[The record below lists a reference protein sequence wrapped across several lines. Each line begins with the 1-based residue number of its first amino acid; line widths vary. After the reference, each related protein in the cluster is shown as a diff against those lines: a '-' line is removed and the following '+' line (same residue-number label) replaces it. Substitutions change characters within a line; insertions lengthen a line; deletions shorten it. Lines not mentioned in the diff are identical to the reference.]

1 MLWHASCVFLSPQR
15 TETFCDFFYLY
26 RVALL
31 MVKSVIT
38 TWKRVIVI
46 VIISALSLSASAAE
60 PPRAGDQIRQIPP
73 SPIMQKTVPETP
85 VKQEQ
90 RLTVP
95 VPDQTVIL
103 VKSLHITGQTQYS
116 EAKLVAITGFRPASE
131 LTLSELRG
139 MALKIAD
146 LYHKDGYFVAQAYL
160 PAQDISNETVT
171 INVIEGHYGD
181 ITLHNQTNLSDN
193 LAHSLISGLTTGG
206 LIDSVP
212 LERRL
217 LLLSDLPGVAVKSTL
232 IPGSSIGSSD
242 LIVDIT
248 PGERVTGSVDA
259 DNAGNRYTGAYRL
272 GATVNLNDSM
282 GLGDVATVRT
292 LLSNAGLYYIR
303 ASYQLQT
310 GSATVGAAYSILGYH
325 LGEEFKS
332 LHANGTAQIMSIYG
346 NYPLIRSRDTNLHI
360 QLAFDDKTFQDR
372 VDSTSTVTDKTAR
385 LLMISLY
392 GDHRDNFYGGGQSG
406 YSLTWTTGSIAIQTP
421 AAYSYDA
428 ATAQSSGQ
436 YNKLGYSAMRLQNIT
451 ESISLYATINGQL
464 ALKNLDVSEKMEL
477 GGMYAV
483 RAYPEGEVYADQGF
497 VLNLE
502 ARLLLPT
509 FSERLPGQ
517 IHLIGFADTGTVTI
531 NKKPWSSEPNHKTLN
546 GAGLGITWEEY
557 NNFAM
562 RAYYA
567 HKLGSGP
574 ATSAPDSPGRF
585 WVQLVKYF

>member
-1 MLWHASCVFLSPQR
+1 
-15 TETFCDFFYLY
+15 
-26 RVALL
+26 
-31 MVKSVIT
+31 
-38 TWKRVIVI
+38 
-46 VIISALSLSASAAE
+46 
-60 PPRAGDQIRQIPP
+60 
-73 SPIMQKTVPETP
+73 
-85 VKQEQ
+85 
-90 RLTVP
+90 
-95 VPDQTVIL
+95 
-103 VKSLHITGQTQYS
+103 
-116 EAKLVAITGFRPASE
+116 
-131 LTLSELRG
+131 
-139 MALKIAD
+139 MA
-146 LYHKDGYFVAQAYL
+146 
-160 PAQDISNETVT
+160 
-171 INVIEGHYGD
+171 
-181 ITLHNQTNLSDN
+181 
-193 LAHSLISGLTTGG
+193 
-206 LIDSVP
+206 
-212 LERRL
+212 
-217 LLLSDLPGVAVKSTL
+217 
-232 IPGSSIGSSD
+232 
-242 LIVDIT
+242 
-248 PGERVTGSVDA
+248 
-259 DNAGNRYTGAYRL
+259 
-272 GATVNLNDSM
+272 
-282 GLGDVATVRT
+282 
-292 LLSNAGLYYIR
+292 
-303 ASYQLQT
+303 
-310 GSATVGAAYSILGYH
+310 
-325 LGEEFKS
+325 
-332 LHANGTAQIMSIYG
+332 
-346 NYPLIRSRDTNLHI
+346 
-360 QLAFDDKTFQDR
+360 
-372 VDSTSTVTDKTAR
+372 
-385 LLMISLY
+385 SLY